1 MSLSK
6 IKHIVLVLSGKG
18 GVGKSSV
25 TTQLALSLS
34 LAGHSV
40 GVLDVDLTGPSIPR
54 MFGIEDAKVTQAP
67 GGWLPITVHNADEST
82 GVGSLRVMSLGFL
95 LPRRGDAVVW
105 RGPKKTAMVRQF
117 LSDVYWDE
125 LDYLLI
131 DTPPGTSDEHISLA
145 ETLLQKARPDQLA
158 GAVVVT
164 TPQAVSTADVKKEL
178 NFCVKTGIKV
188 LGVVE
193 NMAGFVCPNCSECTN
208 IFSSGGGEVMANDFK
223 VRFLGRL
230 PIDPQFSVLIET
242 GKRPSYPKGTL
253 IDGQDVATPETTEGA
268 DETKDAATLVHK
280 YRSCSLAPIFGK
292 ITADV
297 TSIIES
303 TPHLTINHDVA
314 ADLDSTNAFEGPE
327 KLLEVWFAPN
337 AKSLPPTA
345 QENGL
350 KAVKPETWEGMLDL
364 VNCKVLSI
372 VKSEHVDAYLLSESS
387 MFVFAHKIILK
398 TCGTTTLL
406 LGLRRML
413 KIAAAAGFPF
423 HNAKSIDEVH
433 AAATPYRVFYSRKN
447 FLFPDKQ
454 RGPHRSWKQEVKY
467 LDDMFENGSAYMV
480 GKMNGDHWYLY
491 ITSPDSTLTPP
502 RTPDSSNGS
511 SPTRSSSKIPT
522 GIVAPY
528 FTANEENADETLEI
542 LMTDLDPENAKQFYL
557 AQASAVASERLAAQA
572 KEPKKE
578 GDAEAD
584 SAFDVFNNSAETE
597 LTVATDLVAEGVTTE
612 GHALGTVVS
621 DTCGLSDVYPTSVY
635 PDARID
641 AYLFAP
647 CGFSANGVIPA
658 PPETD
663 ESGATKAAHYFTVH
677 VTPEPN
683 CSFASFETN
692 VPGGQ
697 KGRETA
703 DVIEQV
709 VNIFKPGRFSVTLF
723 EAKGKLAS
731 RVKNDDDPRRSWGA
745 AIKQKMERIDGYRRI
760 DRVVHDFEDYDLV
773 FRFYVREGW
782 VGDGGARVGEE
793 D

>member
-6 IKHIVLVLSGKG
+6 IKHIVLILSGKG

-54 MFGIEDAKVTQAP
+54 MFAIEDAKITQAP
-67 GGWLPITVHNADEST
+67 GGWLPITIHEADLAA

-95 LPRRGDAVVW
+95 LPQRGDAVIW

-145 ETLLQKARPDQLA
+145 ETLLKNARPDQLA

-164 TPQAVSTADVKKEL
+164 TPQAVATADVRKEL
-178 NFCVKTGIKV
+178 NFCAKTGIRV

-208 IFSSGGGEVMANDFK
+208 IFSKGGGEVMANDFNVK
-223 VRFLGRL
+223 FLGRV
-230 PIDPQFSVLIET
+230 PIDPQFVLLVET
-242 GKRPSYPKGTL
+242 GRRPRYPEGTEVNGKDL
-253 IDGQDVATPETTEGA
+253 STPATHGNADQDRS
-268 DETKDAATLVHK
+268 DAAPLVKK
-280 YRSCSLAPIFGK
+280 YRDCSLASVFST

-297 TSIIES
+297 ISEVPSDYTFSPS
-303 TPHLTINHDVA
+303 DGTPYLTINHEVA

-327 KLLEVWFAPN
+327 KLLEVWFAPT
-337 AKSLPPTA
+337 AKSLPPSA
-345 QENGL
+345 KENGL
-350 KAVKPETWEGMLDL
+350 KVVPAATWEEMLDL

-387 MFVFAHKIILK
+387 MFVFPHKLILK

-406 LGLRRML
+406 LGLHRLLR
-413 KIAAAAGFPF
+413 IAAVDAGFPF
-423 HNAKSIDEVH
+423 HNARSLDDIH
-433 AAATPYRVFYSRKN
+433 AAATPHRVFYSRKN

-467 LDDMFENGSAYMV
+467 LDDTFENGSAYMV
-480 GKMNGDHWYLY
+480 GKMNGDHCM
-491 ITSPDSTLTPP
+491 LTPP
-502 RTPDSSNGS
+502 RTPDSETA
-511 SPTRSSSKIPT
+511 PTRTLKIPT
-522 GIVAPY
+522 GIVSPY
-528 FTANEENADETLEI
+528 CSTAIEDNADETLEI
-542 LMTDLDPENAKQFYL
+542 LMTDLDLENAKQFYL
-557 AQASAVASERLAAQA
+557 SHASAVANERARRAAHESLAPAGQI
-572 KEPKKE
+572 
-578 GDAEAD
+578 
-584 SAFDVFNNSAETE
+584 VTE
-597 LTVATDLVAEGVTTE
+597 SLTTE

-621 DTCGLSDVYPTSVY
+621 DSCGLSDVYPTSTY

-641 AYLFAP
+641 AYLFSP
-647 CGFSANGVIPA
+647 CGFSANGVVPS
-658 PPETD
+658 PPSAD
-663 ESGATKAAHYFTVH
+663 DDATKTAHYWTVH
-677 VTPEPN
+677 VTPEPD

-692 VPGGQ
+692 VPSS
-697 KGRETA
+697 KTGRATA

-709 VNIFKPGRFSVTLF
+709 VGIFKPGRFSVTLF
-723 EAKGKLAS
+723 EAKGKLTNLY
-731 RVKNDDDPRRSWGA
+731 RVGDDDKRRSWGEA
-745 AIKQKMERIDGYRRI
+745 SKQRMERINGYRRI
-760 DRVVHDFEDYDLV
+760 DRIVHDFEDYDLV
-773 FRFYVREGW
+773 FRFYEREGW

-793 D
+793 F